1 MINEIEKLAENIKKA
16 WDDKDMNALVQ
27 HYAEDAVMF
36 MPGEPEPIKG
46 REAIAKNQTAFLRAM
61 PDFNLSFSLVLASG
75 NHAVFEGVA
84 RGTFTGPLASP
95 EGDIPPTGK
104 KVGLGFVFIGR
115 VNADGLIEEDRT
127 YFDTADF
134 MRQLGVIE

>member
-1 MINEIEKLAENIKKA
+1 MKNEIEKLAENLQKA
-16 WDDKDMNALVQ
+16 LNDKDMKALVQ
-27 HYAEDAVMF
+27 HYTEDAVMF

-46 REAIAKNQTAFLRAM
+46 REAIAKNQGEFLRAI
-61 PDFNLSFSLVLASG
+61 PDFKLSFNLVLTSG
-75 NHAVFEGVA
+75 NHTAFEGVVK
-84 RGTFTGPLASP
+84 GTFTGPLATP

-104 KVGLGFVFIGR
+104 KVELKFAFFGR

-134 MRQLGVIE
+134 MRQLGVTE